1 MHVKNN
7 LGDIHVGSGLA
18 SVLFVSTLDSKLQLG
33 IAPGQGLFMKKAII
47 ALFATIGLVL
57 SAASFVSPAQAA
69 PYPGTVKT
77 LTRISAPSSVNEGK
91 SFTVKATVKGG
102 SSSAV
107 AGKIRIS
114 FRGKTVTKTV
124 WRGTTSVKFKAPKV
138 SKTKSYT
145 ISVKYTPKSG
155 SVYKASS
162 ASKKIKVKNKKKKK

>member
-1 MHVKNN
+1 
-7 LGDIHVGSGLA
+7 
-18 SVLFVSTLDSKLQLG
+18 
-33 IAPGQGLFMKKAII
+33 MKKAII

-77 LTRISAPSSVNEGK
+77 SSKISAPSSVKEGK

-114 FRGKTVTKTV
+114 FKGKTVTKTV
-124 WRGTTSVKFKAPKV
+124 SRGTTSVKFKAPKV

-145 ISVKYTPKSG
+145 VSVKFTPKSG

-162 ASKKIKVKNKKKKK
+162 ASKKVKVKNVKKKKK